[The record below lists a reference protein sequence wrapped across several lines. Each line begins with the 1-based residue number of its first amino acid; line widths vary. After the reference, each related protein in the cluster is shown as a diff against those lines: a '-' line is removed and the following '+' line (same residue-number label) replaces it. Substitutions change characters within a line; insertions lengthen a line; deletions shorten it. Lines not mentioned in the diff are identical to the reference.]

1 MTTREYLSQIRRFD
15 KMISN
20 KREEIYNLR
29 AMVYGTSVPM
39 SGDRVQSSG
48 DKDKLGSFMSKIVDT
63 EREMEELVSRRWEIV
78 QEIESLDDTDEYN
91 VLAKKYVLQK
101 DIKEIAIEENETTR
115 HTYRLISRAIE
126 SFENRYGAKYLG
138 GAQNVR

>member
-39 SGDRVQSSG
+39 GGDRVQSSG

-101 DIKEIAIEENETTR
+101 DIKEIAVEENETPR